1 MSDEY
6 FVLKHR
12 KTGEYAG
19 VMFTYKDLANAYR
32 LPTIEAA
39 KEHARRMFT
48 GTPEQFQV
56 IKITV
61 VEEVVV

>member
-6 FVLKHR
+6 FVLKNR

-19 VMFTYKDLANAYR
+19 AMFTYKDLANAYR
-32 LPTIEAA
+32 LPTVEAA
-39 KEHARRMFT
+39 KEHAKRICT
-48 GTPEQFQV
+48 ETPEQFQV

-61 VEEVVV
+61 VEEVVA

>member
-19 VMFTYKDLANAYR
+19 AMFTYKDLANAYR
-32 LPTIEAA
+32 LSTVEAA
-39 KEHARRMFT
+39 KEHSRRICT

-61 VEEVVV
+61 VEEVVA